1 VPKAQREADEREPPA
16 GEEVSHFINNLVPS
30 FLKIDTQGRVIHL
43 DTFSKVCPS
52 SLRQTNRH
60 TLLLPIDN
68 RAWCEAWM
76 VYLQPAVRRT
86 TGTHRGDVDAEPMR
100 T

>member
-1 VPKAQREADEREPPA
+1 MN
-16 GEEVSHFINNLVPS
+16 SLVPS
-30 FLKIDTQGRVIHL
+30 FLRIYTQERVIRL

-52 SLRQTNRH
+52 SLLQANRY

-68 RAWCEAWM
+68 RAWGAAWM
-76 VYLQPAVRRT
+76 VYLQPAVRRA
-86 TGTHRGDVDAEPMR
+86 TGTHRGDVDAQPMR